1 MAALYYI
8 FANNSVNTVDLHA
21 DMAKVWNYT
30 YARTDIPKIRQ
41 GLLGAQFWSC
51 WVDCNSQYKDA
62 VRATLDQLDVIKRF
76 TEKYPEVFQFVTTS
90 TGVMDA
96 FNAGKI
102 GSLIG
107 LEGGHSIDSSL
118 AVLRMYYDLG
128 VRYMTLTHS
137 CNTPWA
143 DNWLVD
149 EPDNNGTTLGG
160 LSHFGQEVVRE
171 MNRLGMIVDLAH
183 VAKRTMMAA
192 IATSRAPVIFSHSS
206 AFHVCN
212 HFRNVQDDVLLK
224 LKENGGVI
232 MVNFYDG
239 FIVCP
244 PSNKTRSD
252 LTDVADHI
260 DYIASLIGHD
270 HVGIGSDFDGAPKFP
285 TGLSD
290 QSKYPDL
297 FAELV
302 RRGWGDE
309 QLRKLAGKNVLR
321 VFKAVELVR
330 DQLSDTEPSEAR
342 LPSFQRVDTNCNTNV

>member
-1 MAALYYI
+1 
-8 FANNSVNTVDLHA
+8 
-21 DMAKVWNYT
+21 
-30 YARTDIPKIRQ
+30 
-41 GLLGAQFWSC
+41 
-51 WVDCNSQYKDA
+51 A

-137 CNTPWA
+137 CNTPW
-143 DNWLVD
+143 
-149 EPDNNGTTLGG
+149 
-160 LSHFGQEVVRE
+160 FEVVRE

-342 LPSFQRVDTNCNTNV
+342 LPSFQRVDTNCNT